1 MAKKDIL
8 RESLD
13 DLIGDDSLMP
23 LTTDDTEGL
32 PPMKPVQDRDYGSM
46 KSKAQAKATK
56 TIDSLMKFYLSEEII
71 EDEEYIRAKKRIDEM
86 TLSSLIFQLE
96 AGEKALVTLLETID
110 SGELAPRMFEVLAT
124 LQKSMLDIIKSQTM
138 YLMAAEEG
146 TKRIARD
153 IDIYTD
159 KSNKKLTTGQTQSGN
174 VVRGTKDLMR
184 GIQDDINP
192 EQIEDIEPED

>member
-1 MAKKDIL
+1 
-8 RESLD
+8 
-13 DLIGDDSLMP
+13 
-23 LTTDDTEGL
+23 
-32 PPMKPVQDRDYGSM
+32 
-46 KSKAQAKATK
+46 
-56 TIDSLMKFYLSEEII
+56 
-71 EDEEYIRAKKRIDEM
+71 
-86 TLSSLIFQLE
+86 
-96 AGEKALVTLLETID
+96 
-110 SGELAPRMFEVLAT
+110 
-124 LQKSMLDIIKSQTM
+124 
-138 YLMAAEEG
+138 MAAEEG

>member
-32 PPMKPVQDRDYGSM
+32 PPMKPVQDRDYTSM
-46 KSKAQAKATK
+46 KLKAQSKATK